1 MKALLDL
8 FKQVQEEEHFDAIRI
23 GLASPDKI
31 RSWSYGEVKK
41 PETINYRTFKPE
53 RDGLFCAK
61 IFGPIKDYECLCGKY
76 KRLKHRGVICEKCG
90 VEVTLAKVRRERM
103 GHIELASPTAHIW
116 FLKSLPSRLG
126 MVLDMTLRD
135 IERVLYFEAFV
146 VINPGLTPLKRCQIM
161 TEDDFLAKQAE
172 YGDDFTAV
180 MGAEGIR
187 ELLRTIDINQE
198 VEQLRKDLEATGS
211 EAKIKKIAKRLKVLE
226 GFQRSGIKPEW
237 MVMEV
242 LPVLPPELRPLVPLD
257 GGRFAT
263 SDLND
268 LYRRV
273 INRNNRLKRLL
284 ELKAPEIIVRN
295 EKRMLQEAVD
305 SLLDNGR
312 RGKAM
317 TGANK
322 RALKSLADMIKGKG
336 GRFRQNLLGKR
347 VDYSGRSVIVVG
359 PQLKLHQCGLP
370 KLMALELFKPFIFN
384 KLELMGVATTIK
396 QAKKFVENQEP
407 IVWDI
412 LEEVIREHPVMLNRA
427 PTLHRLGIQAFE
439 PVLIEGK
446 AIQLHPLVCAAFNA
460 DFDGDQM
467 AVHVPLSIE
476 AQLEARALMLASN
489 NVLFPSNGEPS
500 IVPSQDIVLGLYY
513 TTRERINA
521 PGEGMVFAD
530 IGEVHRAYDGGKVEL
545 GTRITVRLTEYSK
558 DLPTGELTPVPRR
571 VETTVGR
578 ALLSEILPKGLSFDL
593 MNKALKKKEISR
605 LINASFRRCGLRDTV
620 IFADQLMQNGF
631 RLATR
636 AGISIAIDDM
646 LVPPQKQT
654 ILEAAEAEVKEI
666 EQQYTS
672 GLVTQ
677 GERYNK
683 VVDIW
688 GRAGDQVG
696 KAMMEQLATQRVE
709 DRKGNTVPQESFNA
723 IYMMADSGARGSAA
737 QIRQLAGMRGLMA
750 KPDGSIIETPITANF
765 REGLNVLQYFISTH
779 GARKG
784 LADTALKTANSGY
797 LTRRLV
803 DVTQD
808 LVVTEDDC
816 GTQNGVSMKALIEG
830 GEVIEALRDRILGR
844 VAASEVVNPETQ
856 ETLFEAGTLLDE
868 DSVDQIDRLGID
880 EVRVRTPLTCETRYG
895 LCAKCYGR
903 DLGRGSL
910 VNSGEAVGVIA
921 AQSIGEPGTQLTMRT
936 FHIGGAA
943 SRAAVVSNIEAKSN
957 GTVRFAMTM
966 RYVTNAKGE
975 QIVISRSGELTI
987 TDDNGRER
995 ERHKVPYGAT
1005 LLVMD
1010 GKTVRAGTQIANW
1023 DPLTRPIISE
1033 YAGGVKFE
1041 NVEEGATVA
1050 KQIDEVTG
1058 LSTLVVIDAKR
1069 RGSSGR
1075 NVRPQV
1081 KLINEAGEEV
1091 RIAGTDH
1098 AVTISFPVGSLISVR
1113 DGQAVGVGE
1122 ILARIPLESQKTR
1135 DITGGL
1141 PRVAELFEA
1150 RAPKDAG
1157 MLAEVTGTVSFGKD
1171 TKGKQR
1177 LVITDL
1183 DGNAHEF
1190 LIPKDKNVLVHDG
1203 QVVNKGELIVDGPA
1217 DPHDILRLLGIEALS
1232 RYIVD
1237 EVQDVYRLQGVKIN
1251 DKHIEVIVRQMLRRV
1266 QIADPGD
1273 TGFITGE
1280 QVERS
1285 EMLDENDKV
1294 LAAGKRPAIHLNLL
1308 LGITKASLS
1317 TDSFISAASF
1327 QETTRVLTEA
1337 AIMGKRDDLRGLKE
1351 NVIVGRLI
1359 PAGTGLAFHRARRA
1373 KEVSEAQEQAA
1384 LAAAEALFQ
1393 APADETE
1400 DELAADQGGAA

>member
-31 RSWSYGEVKK
+31 RSWSFGEVKK

-146 VINPGLTPLKRCQIM
+146 VIEPGLTPLKRCQIM
-161 TEDDFLAKQAE
+161 TEDDYIAKTTE
-172 YGDDFTAV
+172 YGDDFRAL
-180 MGAEGIR
+180 MGAEGVR
-187 ELLRTIDINQE
+187 ELLRTIDIDHE
-198 VEQLRKDLEATGS
+198 IETLRRELEATGS

-237 MVMEV
+237 MIMDV

-347 VDYSGRSVIVVG
+347 VDDSGRSVIVVG

-370 KLMALELFKPFIFN
+370 KLMALELFKPFIFH

-412 LEEVIREHPVMLNRA
+412 LEEVIREHPVLLNRA

-467 AVHVPLSIE
+467 AVHVPLSLE
-476 AQLEARALMLASN
+476 AQIEARALMLASN

-513 TTRERINA
+513 TTRERVNA
-521 PGEGMVFAD
+521 KGEGMLLSDV
-530 IGEVHRAYDGGKVEL
+530 GEVHRAYDSGQVEL
-545 GTRITVRLTEYSK
+545 GTRITVRLTEYRK
-558 DLPTGELTPVPRR
+558 DQTTGELTALNRR

-636 AGISIAIDDM
+636 AGISIAIGDM
-646 LVPPQKQT
+646 LVPPQKQG
-654 ILEAAEAEVKEI
+654 ILESAEAEVKEI

-688 GRAGDQVG
+688 GRAGDLVG
-696 KAMMEQLATQRVE
+696 KAMMEQLATQQVQ
-709 DRKGNTVPQESFNA
+709 DRHGKTVAQESFNA

-816 GTQNGVSMKALIEG
+816 GTANGVSMKALIEG

-844 VAASEVVNPETQ
+844 VAASDVINPETQ
-856 ETLFEAGTLLDE
+856 ETRFEAGTLLDE
-868 DSVDQIDRLGID
+868 DAVEEIDRLGID

-943 SRAAVVSNIEAKSN
+943 SRAAVVSNVEARSN
-957 GTVRFAMTM
+957 GTVRFALTM

-975 QIVISRSGELTI
+975 QIVISRSGEITI

-995 ERHKVPYGAT
+995 ERHKIPYGAT
-1005 LLVMD
+1005 LMVLD
-1010 GKTVRAGTQIANW
+1010 GRAVKAGTQIATW

-1033 YAGGVKFE
+1033 YAGTVKFE
-1041 NVEEGATVA
+1041 NVEEGVTVA

-1069 RGSSGR
+1069 RGSTIKT
-1075 NVRPQV
+1075 VRPQV
-1081 KLINEAGEEV
+1081 KLIDAAGEEV

-1098 AVTISFPVGSLISVR
+1098 AVTIGFPVGALISVR
-1113 DGQAVGVGE
+1113 DGQQVGVGE
-1122 ILARIPLESQKTR
+1122 FLARIPLESQKTR

-1203 QVVNKGELIVDGPA
+1203 QVVNKGEMIVDGPA
-1217 DPHDILRLLGIEALS
+1217 DPHDILRLLGIEALA

-1266 QIADPGD
+1266 QITDPGD
-1273 TGFITGE
+1273 TPFITGE

-1285 EMLDENDKV
+1285 EMLDENDK
-1294 LAAGKRPAIHLNLL
+1294 ATDSDKRPATYINLL

-1359 PAGTGLAFHRARRA
+1359 PAGTGLAFHRARKA
-1373 KEVSEAQEQAA
+1373 KEAAEAQEQAA
-1384 LAAAEALFQ
+1384 LAAAEALFEPVPEEG
-1393 APADETE
+1393 ATEEPAEGN
-1400 DELAADQGGAA
+1400 AS